1 MIEKLQKR
9 FIKIISIAVLLTMVL
24 LCLISLFAN
33 YSSMK
38 QSEINT
44 LDTIVSNSYKM
55 PKDFDR
61 PSEDYYT
68 TRYFTLRF
76 NSEGKL
82 SEANLSNITKVNNDQ
97 TSEYIEIALDNGEGY
112 GYKDGYRFLV
122 EKNGDD
128 RYMATFLDVEK
139 EMNQFKKTT
148 FYTALSALICSIAI
162 IVLSVAYSKKIV
174 YPYIE
179 NDRRQKEFVTNAS
192 HELKTPITTINASL
206 KVLQSEIGD
215 NKWLNAS
222 IKQTN
227 NLSSLVNELVTLS
240 KLNEEKEL
248 VKESFNLSEA
258 IYETSDFFTALAN
271 SRNLNIEVNCKEN
284 VMYLGNE
291 ENIRRLVSI
300 LLDNGIKYSD
310 ENSTIKLNLSKE
322 NNYQVI
328 SCLNKSSLIKE
339 EDLKYLFDRFY
350 RSDKS
355 HNKKTN
361 GYGLGLA
368 IGKAICERHNGRL
381 SVDYKDGIVEFKAYL
396 NEK

>member
-9 FIKIISIAVLLTMVL
+9 FIKIISISVLLTMVL
-24 LCLISLFAN
+24 LCTISLFAN
-33 YSSMK
+33 YNSMK
-38 QSEINT
+38 QSEIST
-44 LDTIVSNSYKM
+44 LEIIVSNSYRM
-55 PKDFDR
+55 PKDR
-61 PSEDYYT
+61 PNEDYYT

-97 TSEYIEIALDNGEGY
+97 TDEYIEIALDNGEGY
-112 GYKDGYRFLV
+112 GYKNGYRFLV
-122 EKNGDD
+122 EKNGDN

-139 EMNQFKKTT
+139 EIIQFKKTA
-148 FYTALSALICSIAI
+148 FYTVLAAMICSLLI
-162 IVLSVAYSKKIV
+162 IILSVAYSKKIV

-179 NDRRQKEFVTNAS
+179 NDRRQKEFITNAS

-206 KVLQSEIGD
+206 NLLKTEIGD

-227 NLSSLVNELVTLS
+227 NLSSLVNELVTLN
-240 KLNEEKEL
+240 KLNEEKEII
-248 VKESFNLSEA
+248 KENFDISESVFETVDYFIALSK
-258 IYETSDFFTALAN
+258 TK
-271 SRNLNIEVNCKEN
+271 NIEIVTNCKEN
-284 VMYLGNE
+284 LMYLGNE
-291 ENIRRLVSI
+291 ENIRRLISI
-300 LLDNGIKYSD
+300 LLDNAIKYSD
-310 ENSTIKLNLSKE
+310 EDTTIKLNVTSE
-322 NNYQVI
+322 NNGFII
-328 SCLNKSSLIKE
+328 SCLNTCSSLNK

-368 IGKAICERHNGRL
+368 IAKAICQKHNGDL
-381 SVDYKDGIVEFKAYL
+381 SVSLNDNVVEFKAIL
-396 NEK
+396 K